1 LKNIRKEYKK
11 KSSSTEELVLEE
23 SVLEELIYQ
32 DIHSIINTM
41 IDSYAIVPATVADTE
56 PATELVTE
64 PATELVTEPAT
75 ELVTKPVTEPAA
87 VGGPPASLPV
97 GGPLASLAAATRAFF
112 DQFRR
117 TAPKEV
123 VIKGDKFRP
132 SDSTSSGRNSYDS
145 NGEYPENGGSK
156 KNKKRKT
163 RKNINKKRRIRKTTI
178 KKALKN
184 RNNKKT
190 HKNAYKKRNLNKYR
204 RIKKTK
210 KKIQQTD

>member
-1 LKNIRKEYKK
+1 MIAEVP
-11 KSSSTEELVLEE
+11 STD
-23 SVLEELIYQ
+23 LISQ
-32 DIHSIINTM
+32 RQPIAETGG
-41 IDSYAIVPATVADTE
+41 
-56 PATELVTE
+56 L
-64 PATELVTEPAT
+64 
-75 ELVTKPVTEPAA
+75 PVTQSHGDA
-87 VGGPPASLPV
+87 
-97 GGPLASLAAATRAFF
+97 
-112 DQFRR
+112 D
-117 TAPKEV
+117 
-123 VIKGDKFRP
+123 VI
-132 SDSTSSGRNSYDS
+132 S
-145 NGEYPENGGSK
+145 NGESKNGTEPGGDRVLQGQGDGPLPKPNGELTNGMDTEGGSK

>member
-1 LKNIRKEYKK
+1 
-11 KSSSTEELVLEE
+11 
-23 SVLEELIYQ
+23 
-32 DIHSIINTM
+32 M
-41 IDSYAIVPATVADTE
+41 IDSYAIVPATVAD
-56 PATELVTE
+56 
-64 PATELVTEPAT
+64 TEPAT

-97 GGPLASLAAATRAFF
+97 SRSPDPAATPPRFAIREWWNLWNPF
-112 DQFRR
+112 QR

-123 VIKGDKFRP
+123 VKKGDKFRP

-145 NGEYPENGGSK
+145 NVEYLEKGGSK

-210 KKIQQTD
+210 KKIQQND